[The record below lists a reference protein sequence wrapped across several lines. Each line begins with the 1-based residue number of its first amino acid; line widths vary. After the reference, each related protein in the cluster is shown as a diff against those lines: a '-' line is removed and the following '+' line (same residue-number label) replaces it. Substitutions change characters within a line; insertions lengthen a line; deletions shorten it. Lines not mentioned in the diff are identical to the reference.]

1 MVTKRSEAD
10 ECVICGYSFAAE
22 WPRQCRKCGD
32 YVCLSCL
39 DEDGL
44 CEFCAERMDTLD
56 EIQ

>member
-1 MVTKRSEAD
+1 MATRRSEAD
-10 ECVICGYSFAAE
+10 QCSICGYSFAAE

-39 DEDGL
+39 EDGL
-44 CEFCAERMDTLD
+44 CEFCAEREEWFD